1 MRLLWIEQTPY
12 WISPGHS
19 ILYMFFSGNALV
31 CIVIIKKRDMRTV
44 TNLFLLNM
52 ALSDILSTVFAIPSL
67 LAIEISPQYW
77 PLGDF
82 MCRATRVISTI
93 SVSVSIYTMVALA
106 LERYVRT
113 KDVLMTGKIML
124 ALLRKMC
131 LKSFDRDVKPL
142 PPINVLVVI
151 FFYHTIVTR
160 GTGYEPLQVSKSIT
174 KVPQFML
181 KALRPCTIFCS
192 HYGWIT

>member
-1 MRLLWIEQTPY
+1 
-12 WISPGHS
+12 
-19 ILYMFFSGNALV
+19 
-31 CIVIIKKRDMRTV
+31 
-44 TNLFLLNM
+44 
-52 ALSDILSTVFAIPSL
+52 
-67 LAIEISPQYW
+67 
-77 PLGDF
+77 

-124 ALLRKMC
+124 ALLRKTC
-131 LKSFDRDVKPL
+131 LTSFDRDVKPL
-142 PPINVLVVI
+142 PPIN
-151 FFYHTIVTR
+151 
-160 GTGYEPLQVSKSIT
+160 EPLQVSKSIT

-192 HYGWIT
+192 HYG

>member
-1 MRLLWIEQTPY
+1 
-12 WISPGHS
+12 
-19 ILYMFFSGNALV
+19 
-31 CIVIIKKRDMRTV
+31 
-44 TNLFLLNM
+44 
-52 ALSDILSTVFAIPSL
+52 
-67 LAIEISPQYW
+67 
-77 PLGDF
+77 

-124 ALLRKMC
+124 AFLRKTC
-131 LKSFDRDVKPL
+131 LTSFDRDVKPL
-142 PPINVLVVI
+142 PPINVLVVT
-151 FFYHTIVTR
+151 FLYHTIVTR

-174 KVPQFML
+174 KVPQLML

-192 HYGWIT
+192 HYG